1 MTWIIYIQL
10 AGSPSCC
17 SWQLS
22 VLCELEDKRRECC
35 QAETPRQHLNWF
47 LKVCVPFRV
56 GEISRVT
63 VLQRWSLYKAVVA
76 DVVNKCC
83 LICTDPFLAS
93 LPNQLRKSLV
103 NLHKLQAKNWYELKE
118 VSISRRCFFLVLPL
132 YIYIIYIYMKW
143 NIYDIIY
150 IWYFLWW
157 SLLLEILPYYMNVI
171 IIYGMMLKYAELH
184 IKLYA

>member
-10 AGSPSCC
+10 AGSSSCC

-118 VSISRRCFFLVLPL
+118 VSISRCFFLVLPL
-132 YIYIIYIYMKW
+132 YIYNIYIWNDIYMISY
-143 NIYDIIY
+143 IYDIFFDEVYCWRYCHI
-150 IWYFLWW
+150 IW
-157 SLLLEILPYYMNVI
+157 
-171 IIYGMMLKYAELH
+171 ML
-184 IKLYA
+184 